1 MQRNKF
7 TQTAILLL
15 TVLVTT
21 FHVAESKDIP
31 KTSKIPHHRFLTSS
45 SEFRDYWV
53 SFSDDGKSLLF
64 SRATLDRWAWELR
77 IISLNGGA
85 SRPFVQSSLPVSAT
99 RTNWSVS
106 NRMIAFT
113 GVTEDQ
119 NADVWLIKP
128 DGSTPRVISL
138 DGLSNSTY
146 YPSWYPDG
154 KRLAVVDFEGD
165 TGRIKRINLEARTV
179 EVMTDPNEILAG
191 MPSVSP
197 KGDSIAFAGQRNN
210 GTYDQTKNNIWLL
223 DNKGVLKQLDTQQG
237 RAPSWS
243 PDGEWIVFESNR
255 GSQDGQYAVFIIH
268 RTGGIVRRLTHYE
281 FNANHPVFS
290 PDGKFLAFS
299 ARVPESDKAWGIAII
314 DVPDL

>member
-7 TQTAILLL
+7 TQIAILLL
-15 TVLVTT
+15 AVLVTT
-21 FHVAESKDIP
+21 LHVAESKDLSE
-31 KTSKIPHHRFLTSS
+31 TSQIPHHRFLTSS

-53 SFSDDGKSLLF
+53 SFSDDGKLLLF
-64 SRATLDRWAWELR
+64 SRAPLDRWVWELR
-77 IISLNGGA
+77 LIPHNGGA
-85 SRPFVQSSLPVSAT
+85 SRPIVQSSLPVSAT

-106 NRMIAFT
+106 NQMIAFT
-113 GVTEDQ
+113 GVTDQ
-119 NADVWLIKP
+119 DADVWLIKP
-128 DGSTPRVISL
+128 DGSTPRAISL
-138 DGLSNSTY
+138 EGLSNSTY

-165 TGRIKRINLEARTV
+165 IGRIKRINLEARTV
-179 EVMTDPNEILAG
+179 EVLTDPKDILAG

-210 GTYDQTKNNIWLL
+210 GSYDQTKNNIWLL
-223 DNKGVLKQLDTQQG
+223 DNKGVLKHLDTQQG

-255 GSQDGQYAVFIIH
+255 ESQDGQYAVFIIH
-268 RTGGIVRRLTHYE
+268 RTGGIARRLTHYE
-281 FNANHPVFS
+281 LNANHPVFS

-299 ARVPESDKAWGIAII
+299 ARVPGSNKAWGIAII
-314 DVPDL
+314 DVPKL